1 MKRFPF
7 YVCLFFL
14 LLLVMAGIPVAAASP
29 VITGVS
35 PSSGPLGEVVTVTV
49 YGSGFDSTS
58 TVTLAKCGLK
68 DNSGTYG
75 LIRGSIT
82 GWSANHITA
91 TFSISGSLAVVGDYD
106 VRATTRTG
114 FGTEIAVRD
123 KGFLVYKGSGSSIET
138 TTATTTTTRTATTS
152 PTTAHSGDNS
162 VFFETNPP
170 GATIYLSGDEIGTS
184 TFTYYTYRDGT
195 YDVRVKKSGYEDYE
209 GKVTILQGQRVYFYA
224 LLTPLASSTSTAAA
238 TASQTSSP
246 SKTTTT
252 LKKSTIKVPT
262 PWGTDPPVAEESPVD
277 PATVPLAAA
286 LGIAVV
292 VIRRR

>member
-1 MKRFPF
+1 
-7 YVCLFFL
+7 
-14 LLLVMAGIPVAAASP
+14 
-29 VITGVS
+29 
-35 PSSGPLGEVVTVTV
+35 
-49 YGSGFDSTS
+49 
-58 TVTLAKCGLK
+58 
-68 DNSGTYG
+68 
-75 LIRGSIT
+75 
-82 GWSANHITA
+82 
-91 TFSISGSLAVVGDYD
+91 LAVVGDYD

-277 PATVPLAAA
+277 PATVLLAAA